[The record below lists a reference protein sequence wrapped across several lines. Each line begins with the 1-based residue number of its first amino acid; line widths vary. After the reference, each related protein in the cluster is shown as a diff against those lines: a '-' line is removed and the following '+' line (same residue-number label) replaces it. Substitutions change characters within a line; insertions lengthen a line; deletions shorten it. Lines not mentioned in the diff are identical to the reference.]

1 VDAYQKVHRPHFCTL
16 LEGNA
21 VKKALLLKS
30 TLALALATP
39 LLASAESQLVTA
51 GSAVARLDFRV
62 IVPRVLFL
70 AVGAGAAGLTNN
82 TAIDTVTFDYTGSP
96 AAVGTSAGGLATGNV
111 VPVRVVGNNGQVT
124 LAASTTGALT
134 NATADTIPWS
144 QITATSNAPELPSP
158 VIPLTGAGTASNVTL
173 SSGTRITDRTA
184 NWTFSYA
191 NSAVVAPGT
200 YGTTNGRVTYTAS
213 MP

>member
-1 VDAYQKVHRPHFCTL
+1 
-16 LEGNA
+16 

-39 LLASAESQLVTA
+39 LLASAESQLITGA

-62 IVPRVLFL
+62 VVPRVLFL
-70 AVGAGAAGLTNN
+70 GVGTGAAGLTNN
-82 TAIDTVTFDYTGSP
+82 TTIDTVTFDYTSNP
-96 AAVGTSAGGLATGNV
+96 AAVGTGAAAGAITGNV
-111 VPVRVVGNNGQVT
+111 VPVRVVGNNGQVSLT
-124 LAASTTGALT
+124 AATTGALT

-144 QITATSNAPELPSP
+144 EITATSSLAALPSP
-158 VIPLTGAGTASNVTL
+158 VIPATGTGAGSNVTL
-173 SSGTRITDRTA
+173 SSGTKITDRTA

-191 NSAVVAPGT
+191 NTAVVAPGT

>member
-1 VDAYQKVHRPHFCTL
+1 M
-16 LEGNA
+16 
-21 VKKALLLKS
+21 KKALLLKS
-30 TLALALATP
+30 ALALALATP
-39 LLASAESQLVTA
+39 LLASAESQLVTGA
-51 GSAVARLDFRV
+51 GSATARLDFRV

-70 AVGAGAAGLTNN
+70 AVGTGAAGFANN
-82 TAIDTVTFDYTGSP
+82 TTIDTVTFDYTSNP
-96 AAVGTSAGGLATGNV
+96 AAVGGGAAATAGTITGNV

-144 QITATSNAPELPSP
+144 QITATSSLAALPSP
-158 VIPLTGAGTASNVTL
+158 VIPNTGAGTASNVTL

-184 NWTFSYA
+184 DWTFSYA
-191 NSAVVAPGT
+191 NSAIVAPGT
-200 YGTTNGRVTYTAS
+200 YGTTNGRVTYTAA

>member
-1 VDAYQKVHRPHFCTL
+1 M
-16 LEGNA
+16 
-21 VKKALLLKS
+21 KKALLLPS
-30 TLALALATP
+30 ALALVLGAP
-39 LLASAESQLVTA
+39 LMASAESQLVTGA

-62 IVPRVLFL
+62 VVPRVLFL
-70 AVGAGAAGLTNN
+70 GVGSGAAGFATN
-82 TAIDTVTFDYTGSP
+82 TTVDTVTFDYTSNP
-96 AAVGTSAGGLATGNV
+96 AAVGTGATAGAVTGNV

-134 NATADTIPWS
+134 NGTADTIAWS
-144 QITATSNAPELPSP
+144 EISATSNLPALPSP
-158 VIPLTGAGTASNVTL
+158 TIPNTGAGTASNVTL
-173 SSGTRITDRTA
+173 SSGTKITDRTA

>member
-1 VDAYQKVHRPHFCTL
+1 M
-16 LEGNA
+16 
-21 VKKALLLKS
+21 KKALLLQS
-30 TLALALATP
+30 ALALAMAAP
-39 LLASAESQLVTA
+39 LMASAESQLVTGA

-70 AVGAGAAGLTNN
+70 AVGAGAAGFANN
-82 TAIDTVTFDYTGSP
+82 TTIDTVTFDYTSNP
-96 AAVGTSAGGLATGNV
+96 AAVGTNAPAGVVNGNV
-111 VPVRVVGNNGQVT
+111 VPVRVVGNNGQVS

-134 NATADTIPWS
+134 NATADTIAWS
-144 QITATSNAPELPSP
+144 EISAISSLPALPSP
-158 VIPLTGAGTASNVTL
+158 TIPNTGAGAASNVTL
-173 SSGTRITDRTA
+173 SSGTKITDRTA

>member
-1 VDAYQKVHRPHFCTL
+1 M
-16 LEGNA
+16 
-21 VKKALLLKS
+21 KKALLLQS
-30 TLALALATP
+30 ALALALAAP
-39 LLASAESQLVTA
+39 LMASAESQLVTGA

-62 IVPRVLFL
+62 VVPRVLFL
-70 AVGAGAAGLTNN
+70 AVGTGAAGFATN
-82 TAIDTVTFDYTGSP
+82 TTIDTVTFDYTSNP
-96 AAVGTSAGGLATGNV
+96 AAVGTGAAAGVVTGNV

-134 NATADTIPWS
+134 NGTADTIAWS
-144 QITATSNAPELPSP
+144 EITATSSLAALPSP
-158 VIPLTGAGTASNVTL
+158 TIPNTGAGAASNVTL
-173 SSGTRITDRTA
+173 SSGTKITDRTA

>member
-1 VDAYQKVHRPHFCTL
+1 M
-16 LEGNA
+16 
-21 VKKALLLKS
+21 KKALLLQS

-39 LLASAESQLVTA
+39 LMASAESQLVTGA

-70 AVGAGAAGLTNN
+70 AVGTGSAAFATN
-82 TAIDTVTFDYTGSP
+82 TTIDTVTFDYTSNP
-96 AAVGTSAGGLATGNV
+96 AAVGTGAAAGAVTGNV
-111 VPVRVVGNNGQVT
+111 VPVRVVGNNGQVS

-134 NATADTIPWS
+134 NGTADTIAWS
-144 QITATSNAPELPSP
+144 EITATSSLAALPSP
-158 VIPLTGAGTASNVTL
+158 TIPNTGAGAASNVTL
-173 SSGTRITDRTA
+173 SSGTKITDRTA

>member
-1 VDAYQKVHRPHFCTL
+1 M
-16 LEGNA
+16 
-21 VKKALLLKS
+21 KKALLLKT

-39 LLASAESQLVTA
+39 LLASAESQLVTT

-62 IVPRVLFL
+62 IIPRVLFL
-70 AVGAGAAGLTNN
+70 AVGTGSAGTATNA
-82 TAIDTVTFDYTGSP
+82 TIDTLTFDYTATPALVGS
-96 AAVGTSAGGLATGNV
+96 GTASVAQTVN
-111 VPVRVVGNNGQVT
+111 VRVRGNNGQVALT
-124 LAASTTGALT
+124 AATTGALT

-144 QITATSNAPELPSP
+144 EITTSSDSTNLPSP
-158 VIPLTGAGTASNVTL
+158 TIPLTGTSAATNVL
-173 SSGTRITDRTA
+173 LNGGRVTDRA
-184 NWTFSYA
+184 AVWSFAYA

>member
-1 VDAYQKVHRPHFCTL
+1 
-16 LEGNA
+16 

-39 LLASAESQLVTA
+39 LLASAESQLITGA

-62 IVPRVLFL
+62 VVPRVLFL
-70 AVGAGAAGLTNN
+70 GVGTGAAGLTNN
-82 TAIDTVTFDYTGSP
+82 TTIDTVTFDYTTNP
-96 AAVGTSAGGLATGNV
+96 AAVGTGAAAGAITGNV
-111 VPVRVVGNNGQVT
+111 VPVRVVGNNGQVSLT
-124 LAASTTGALT
+124 AATTGALT
-134 NATADTIPWS
+134 NATADVIPWS
-144 QITATSNAPELPSP
+144 EITATSSLAALPSP
-158 VIPLTGAGTASNVTL
+158 VIPATGTGAGSNVTL
-173 SSGTRITDRTA
+173 SSGTKITDRTA

-191 NSAVVAPGT
+191 NTAVVAPGT

>member
-1 VDAYQKVHRPHFCTL
+1 MK
-16 LEGNA
+16 NS
-21 VKKALLLKS
+21 LLLRS
-30 TLALALATP
+30 ALALAMATP
-39 LLASAESQLVTA
+39 LLASAESQLVTGA
-51 GSAVARLDFRV
+51 GNAAARLDFRV

-70 AVGAGAAGLTNN
+70 GVGTGAAAATPANN
-82 TAIDTVTFDYTGSP
+82 TTIDTVTFDYTTNP
-96 AAVGTSAGGLATGNV
+96 AAVGTGAAAGAITGNV
-111 VPVRVVGNNGQVT
+111 VPVRVIGNNGQIT

-134 NATADTIPWS
+134 NATADTIAWS
-144 QITATSNAPELPSP
+144 EITATSNQAATLPSP
-158 VIPLTGAGTASNVTL
+158 VIPNTGAGAASNVSL
-173 SSGTRITDRTA
+173 SSGTKVTDRSA